1 MRILKLAAAF
11 AMTTGLVAC
20 SGDDGGIS
28 TVDAARID
36 AGMDA
41 LNLTGLGQ
49 LCNDNSP
56 CPQNAPI
63 CLTFSDTAT
72 NGYCTPLCQD
82 DWTRDVQ
89 RGHAAGRSRARCCS
103 CLRAPRRRASTPS
116 AGTPGTP
123 ACGLA
128 VDIRPAPPIQPNMMY
143 TIDYTC
149 ADQSVVPATPARMGL
164 VANTSLI
171 SECRVFVPL
180 HDVNTRL
187 AVSVRSQSH
196 RVSVPNEDVARET
209 FDGGWAQD
217 W

>member
-1 MRILKLAAAF
+1 MRILKLAAAL

-72 NGYCTPLCQD
+72 SGYCTPLCHD
-82 DWTRDVQ
+82 DYVGMTNTPP
-89 RGHAAGRSRARCCS
+89 AGMQPTFQPPIM
-103 CLRAPRRRASTPS
+103 LPASDTQICADAFAGS
-116 AGTPGTP
+116 AGTPR
-123 ACGLA
+123 CGLA
-128 VDIRPAPPIQPNMMY
+128 VDIRPAPPLQPNTMY

-149 ADQSVVPATPARMGL
+149 AVVCGSGNACPNGL
-164 VANTSLI
+164 VANTTLI
-171 SECRVFVPL
+171 SGACLCTP
-180 HDVNTRL
+180 
-187 AVSVRSQSH
+187 
-196 RVSVPNEDVARET
+196 P
-209 FDGGWAQD
+209 G
-217 W
+217 

>member
-41 LNLTGLGQ
+41 LNLTGVGQ

-56 CPQNAPI
+56 CPSNAMI

-82 DWTRDVQ
+82 DHMATTNAQ
-89 RGHAAGRSRARCCS
+89 GQFPQGSLTLPAAATQMCVDAFSGSPGS
-103 CLRAPRRRASTPS
+103 PR
-116 AGTPGTP
+116 
-123 ACGLA
+123 CGLA
-128 VDIRPAPPIQPNMMY
+128 IDIQPA
-143 TIDYTC
+143 I
-149 ADQSVVPATPARMGL
+149 AGAPA
-164 VANTSLI
+164 
-171 SECRVFVPL
+171 E
-180 HDVNTRL
+180 HDVHDRLRVRHRLRHRQHVPDGPGRGHDRGHECLSLHSPGELTATRGL
-187 AVSVRSQSH
+187 GR
-196 RVSVPNEDVARET
+196 
-209 FDGGWAQD
+209 
-217 W
+217 

>member
-72 NGYCTPLCQD
+72 NGYCTPLCHD
-82 DWTRDVQ
+82 DYVGDDQ
-89 RGHAAGRSRARCCS
+89 RGHAAGLQSADHAAGVRHPDLRRRLLLARRARLGAAS
-103 CLRAPRRRASTPS
+103 RWTSGPRRRFSRT
-116 AGTPGTP
+116 
-123 ACGLA
+123 
-128 VDIRPAPPIQPNMMY
+128 
-143 TIDYTC
+143 
-149 ADQSVVPATPARMGL
+149 
-164 VANTSLI
+164 
-171 SECRVFVPL
+171 
-180 HDVNTRL
+180 
-187 AVSVRSQSH
+187 
-196 RVSVPNEDVARET
+196 
-209 FDGGWAQD
+209 
-217 W
+217 

>member
-82 DWTRDVQ
+82 DWTAMSNAQ
-89 RGHAAGRSRARCCS
+89 GQI
-103 CLRAPRRRASTPS
+103 PREMLQLPASATQTCVDAFS
-116 AGTPGTP
+116 GTPGTP

-149 ADQSVVPATPARMGL
+149 GISCGAGNTCPNGL

-171 SECRVFVPL
+171 MNVCLCTP
-180 HDVNTRL
+180 
-187 AVSVRSQSH
+187 
-196 RVSVPNEDVARET
+196 P
-209 FDGGWAQD
+209 
-217 W
+217 

>member
-41 LNLTGLGQ
+41 LNLTGVGQ

-82 DWTRDVQ
+82 DHMATTNAQ
-89 RGHAAGRSRARCCS
+89 GMFPQGSLTLPAAATQMCVDAFSGSTGS
-103 CLRAPRRRASTPS
+103 PR
-116 AGTPGTP
+116 
-123 ACGLA
+123 CGLA
-128 VDIRPAPPIQPNMMY
+128 IDVQPAIAGAPAPNTTY
-143 TIDYTC
+143 TIDYACGIVCGTGNTC
-149 ADQSVVPATPARMGL
+149 PTGL
-164 VANTSLI
+164 VADTTVVMNACLCI
-171 SECRVFVPL
+171 PPA
-180 HDVNTRL
+180 N
-187 AVSVRSQSH
+187 
-196 RVSVPNEDVARET
+196 
-209 FDGGWAQD
+209 
-217 W
+217 